1 MTLSTHT
8 THRPARRSLSPSHSP
23 FRIAFVG
30 CGPKG
35 LYGLERLAYQLA
47 RTTQQTDV
55 QITIYEPA
63 PFPGAGSVYDPRQP
77 HFLRMNFSAVN
88 INAWPEMVRQDSP
101 QSYPTFVEWLDRQ
114 YPTLATPHCFAPRA
128 LVGEYL
134 SEAFEQTCERFP
146 DFVTLHQN
154 PAKVMGIRKTAS
166 GWHLKTAKEETVFDE
181 VLLAV
186 GHERWK
192 AAPVPNVPAAK
203 VIEQV
208 FPTERMLSLEQ
219 VPPRSTVAVRGF
231 ALTFIDACL
240 ALTEGRGGRFEQH
253 NHRWKYLPSGNEVLE
268 VLPYSRT
275 GHPILAKPDPRHFPA
290 CSELNEIWEQGRLR
304 LLKLKQP
311 RSGLHFR
318 DSLWP
323 VILKTAGEAL
333 LAQVPDHSIGQGTPI
348 YELDCWFKNW
358 CSRVFTPSDAH
369 EQIKQSW
376 RVATGQ
382 TTADEAWALGET
394 FRQLYP
400 ALVRRISH
408 GGLAVTSWPD
418 FQLYATEMERLAFGP
433 PAENTGRLLAL
444 IDAGIVNLDYL
455 QSDLINGQDQLV
467 LQTGKKQQ
475 RVDRLINAVLP
486 AGTHFAQDSLI
497 EQLLS
502 SGWIKRMLGA
512 GGIAID
518 DAARP
523 IPPEEQTTEG
533 LAIIGR
539 ATEGAVLGND
549 TLSRQ
554 LHSCPDLWARSVC
567 DRISQRNAL

>member
-1 MTLSTHT
+1 MTISTQPA
-8 THRPARRSLSPSHSP
+8 HRPTRRSLTSSQSP
-23 FRIAFVG
+23 FRIALVG

-35 LYGLERLAYQLA
+35 LYSLERLAYQLA
-47 RTTQQTDV
+47 RVPQQTDV

-77 HFLRMNFSAVN
+77 HFLRMNFSAEN
-88 INAWPEMVRQDSP
+88 IDAWPEMVRQHSP
-101 QSYPTFVEWLDRQ
+101 QSYPTFVEWLAHHH
-114 YPTLATPHCFAPRA
+114 PTLADPHRFVPRA

-134 SEAFEQTCERFP
+134 SEAFEQTCDRFP
-146 DFVTLHQN
+146 EFVTLHQN
-154 PAKVMGIRKTAS
+154 PVKVTGIRKAAS
-166 GWHLKTAKEETVFDE
+166 GWYLKTEKEETEFNE

-186 GHERWK
+186 GHEGWK
-192 AAPVPNVPAAK
+192 AAPVPVAPSAK

-208 FPTERMLSLEQ
+208 FPTELMLSRER
-219 VPPRSTVAVRGF
+219 VPACSTVAVRGF

-253 NHRWKYLPSGNEVLE
+253 NHEWKYLPSVNEVLKI
-268 VLPYSRT
+268 LPYSRT

-290 CSELNEIWEQGRLR
+290 CPALNEIWERGRLR

-318 DSLWP
+318 NSLWP
-323 VILKTAGEAL
+323 VILKTAEEAL

-348 YELDCWFKNW
+348 YELDCWFENW
-358 CSRVFTPSDAH
+358 CSRVFTPSETH

-408 GGLAVTSWPD
+408 GGLAVTSWPE

-444 IDAGIVNLDYL
+444 IDAGIVSLDHL
-455 QSDLINGQDQLV
+455 QADLINAQDQLV
-467 LQTGKKQQ
+467 LQTGKKLQQ
-475 RVDRLINAVLP
+475 VDRLINAVLP
-486 AGTHFAQDSLI
+486 ACNHFAQDSLI
-497 EQLLS
+497 EQLLA

-523 IPPEEQTTEG
+523 IPPEEQNTEG

-539 ATEGAVLGND
+539 ATEGTVLGND

-554 LHSCPDLWARSVC
+554 LHSCPDQWARSVC
-567 DRISQRNAL
+567 DRIVQRDAL